1 MVASQPTRKDSDM
14 FEIYAYNMD
23 GMEILYCRKE
33 HDNRAAAMEWAT
45 HSANLIG
52 AVSFELFENGNK
64 ILDGMSGNS
73 PAPFFCYT

>member
-64 ILDGMSGNS
+64 ILEWHELE
-73 PAPFFCYT
+73 